1 MEMRV
6 PTFREKYVRA
16 CLLTLMVI
24 ASISV
29 WQALI
34 SDEDADSRHYL
45 SITLKSQ
52 QEGVAALYYDIG
64 KGFND
69 RHVESAFI
77 KADKQISEYLF
88 KIPDAT
94 IYHLRWDPPASAHEV
109 ISIIKMEILDGSHSP
124 VKRLS
129 LRQLEPLHQIQAVAL
144 SDVTADFRIQEEA
157 DDPQIKIR
165 LESPLSV
172 KALDSRLPFPVR
184 LFLEFLGLS
193 LSACLLIYIWLCRKD
208 KVVASVILISL
219 VFFGW
224 RSWALYDSASYLFL
238 QVAMSSSVDSTA
250 QVYYNAGQGLNE
262 NQSQRMHVT
271 SQEDFR
277 QYRFKLPNK
286 TIYDLRFDP
295 LMMAG
300 KLRIGEVKVTDTFG
314 NLLREIPLQQLEP
327 MNQIKSI
334 STNNGSVEI
343 VVSEEANDPQI
354 SISLQEPLDYED
366 TLPFPARQWLLVLL
380 KELVI
385 LVLWA
390 SVVILVWKK
399 WGNALVEGLES
410 SFIQEKMPL
419 MYMGSALGLILAM
432 ATVSGLDV
440 NPDEWNGHVKAAAY
454 YIENWLP
461 PAVDDPRIV
470 NSISVFGVSYLW
482 HIDPYYFFAVK
493 VTQVLSGVISD
504 FYLRARLA
512 NALLFLSLVL
522 VFATQIKRSKWMVP
536 FIVISPQVWYV
547 FSYFNNDAFPLFIA
561 LILAMQVVDPESF
574 LNRFLS
580 APTIRHN
587 AGGGVLI
594 GILIGLLLCSK
605 LNYRLYIA
613 FLIFVGSW
621 KILFEA
627 TVPQRIMKLKKWVF
641 LFSVALLVYLPLY
654 GYDQYVNDFQKDEK
668 VPIVMERHAVPQFKP
683 SRLQNDLSSSY
694 PGLRLKDK
702 GVSFRELFL
711 KSSDWRDLSFKS
723 FFGLYGYMDLVS
735 AEEYYQ
741 AVTYVVGVFFLLVFY
756 HVAFTLPARDVIF
769 LLVLLLFAGLI
780 VGQSVYHS
788 WINDYQP
795 QGRYLFPILP
805 MLMVGLSRLPVS
817 FRTRIMPLFGLVCFI
832 LSVWSFVLTGL
843 KMIPKIN

>member
-295 LMMAG
+295 LM
-300 KLRIGEVKVTDTFG
+300 R
-314 NLLREIPLQQLEP
+314 
-327 MNQIKSI
+327 
-334 STNNGSVEI
+334 
-343 VVSEEANDPQI
+343 SEE
-354 SISLQEPLDYED
+354 
-366 TLPFPARQWLLVLL
+366 R
-380 KELVI
+380 
-385 LVLWA
+385 
-390 SVVILVWKK
+390 
-399 WGNALVEGLES
+399 
-410 SFIQEKMPL
+410 
-419 MYMGSALGLILAM
+419 
-432 ATVSGLDV
+432 
-440 NPDEWNGHVKAAAY
+440 
-454 YIENWLP
+454 
-461 PAVDDPRIV
+461 R
-470 NSISVFGVSYLW
+470 
-482 HIDPYYFFAVK
+482 
-493 VTQVLSGVISD
+493 
-504 FYLRARLA
+504 
-512 NALLFLSLVL
+512 
-522 VFATQIKRSKWMVP
+522 
-536 FIVISPQVWYV
+536 
-547 FSYFNNDAFPLFIA
+547 
-561 LILAMQVVDPESF
+561 
-574 LNRFLS
+574 
-580 APTIRHN
+580 
-587 AGGGVLI
+587 
-594 GILIGLLLCSK
+594 
-605 LNYRLYIA
+605 
-613 FLIFVGSW
+613 
-621 KILFEA
+621 
-627 TVPQRIMKLKKWVF
+627 
-641 LFSVALLVYLPLY
+641 
-654 GYDQYVNDFQKDEK
+654 
-668 VPIVMERHAVPQFKP
+668 
-683 SRLQNDLSSSY
+683 
-694 PGLRLKDK
+694 
-702 GVSFRELFL
+702 
-711 KSSDWRDLSFKS
+711 
-723 FFGLYGYMDLVS
+723 
-735 AEEYYQ
+735 
-741 AVTYVVGVFFLLVFY
+741 
-756 HVAFTLPARDVIF
+756 
-769 LLVLLLFAGLI
+769 
-780 VGQSVYHS
+780 VGQEC
-788 WINDYQP
+788 
-795 QGRYLFPILP
+795 R
-805 MLMVGLSRLPVS
+805 SRWAP
-817 FRTRIMPLFGLVCFI
+817 FH
-832 LSVWSFVLTGL
+832 
-843 KMIPKIN
+843 